1 MSLAPDSPQLVN
13 EKAFESIPAP
23 LEEEDGRGAAVLRDT
38 IAGISEID
46 AISAATLNIS
56 RIIQAVVL

>member
-13 EKAFESIPAP
+13 EKAFESIPA
-23 LEEEDGRGAAVLRDT
+23 LEEEDGWGADVLRDT